1 MSPDTMSPD
10 TMFQFANPLAMLGWI
25 ILALAPLA
33 PKWADRIGGF
43 IIPTLLS
50 LLYAGVI
57 LGYWWQGQGGFD
69 SLANV
74 MLLLSNP
81 WMALAGWV
89 HFLAFDLFIGGWI
102 IRQARADGVTHLLVL
117 PCLVLTFLFGPIG
130 LILFLCI
137 LAARR
142 LLSPHQI
149 EV

>member
-1 MSPDTMSPD
+1 MTPDSL
-10 TMFQFANPLAMLGWI
+10 FQLANPLAMVGWLC
-25 ILALAPLA
+25 LALSPLA

-43 IIPTLLS
+43 AIPVLLS
-50 LLYAGVI
+50 LLYAAVI

-69 SLANV
+69 SLSNV

-102 IRQARADGVTHLLVL
+102 VRKARSEGIAHLLVL
-117 PCLVLTFLFGPIG
+117 PCLLLTFLFGPVG
-130 LILFLCI
+130 LLLFLAI
-137 LAARR
+137 GATRR
-142 LLSPHQI
+142 VLHPHRI

>member
-1 MSPDTMSPD
+1 MSPDSL
-10 TMFQFANPLAMLGWI
+10 FQIANPLAMIGWLC
-25 ILALAPLA
+25 LALSPLA
-33 PKWADRIGGF
+33 PRWADRIGGF
-43 IIPTLLS
+43 AIPALLS

-74 MLLLSNP
+74 MRLLSDP

-102 IRQARADGVTHLLVL
+102 TRQARTEGIAHLMVL
-117 PCLVLTFLFGPIG
+117 PCLLMTFLFGPIG
-130 LILFLCI
+130 LILFLSI
-137 LAARR
+137 AVTRR
-142 LLSPHQI
+142 LLHPHAA